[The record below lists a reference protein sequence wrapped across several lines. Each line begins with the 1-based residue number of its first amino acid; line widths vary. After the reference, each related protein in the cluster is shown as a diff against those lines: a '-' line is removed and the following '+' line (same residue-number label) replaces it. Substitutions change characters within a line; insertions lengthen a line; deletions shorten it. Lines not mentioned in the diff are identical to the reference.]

1 MTHRVSLLSKQ
12 YQFVL
17 TEFDTVAPVPLIVT
31 FFGLHGLG
39 IKVLV
44 HLKAC
49 NTFCIFVFVHSSYQ
63 TLIG

>member
-12 YQFVL
+12 YQFVQ

-44 HLKAC
+44 HLEAC
-49 NTFCIFVFVHSSYQ
+49 KTFCIYVFVHSPYQ